1 MTTPSGAAGPAVPTE
16 PPAEQSGEQPAE
28 QPLGTCCI
36 VLHSHL
42 PWLAHAGSW
51 PVGEEWLYQAWAAS
65 YLPITDLLLRLAA
78 EGRRSQLTLG
88 VTPVLAAMLDDPYCL
103 EQFRAWLANW
113 QIRAE
118 GAVVDG
124 VPNAEDEGRRAVR
137 ALRTLET
144 SWSAGGSPV
153 FRAILDSGVAEIL
166 GGPAAHPFLPLLD
179 ERLARA
185 ALEAGLDD
193 ATLRFG
199 RRPRGIWAPECAYR
213 PGLEQLYAAAGV
225 THFLVDGPTVDGET
239 GAAYEVAGRNG
250 AGSGVIAFPRD
261 MAVSYRVWSPTSGY
275 PGGAWYRDFHTFDH
289 PSGLKPSRVTG
300 HDVPPEHKEPYEP
313 EAAATALADDVED
326 FVNAVV
332 GRLAEHRATK
342 GRPGLV
348 VVAYDTE
355 LFGHWW
361 HEGPAFLE
369 AVLRRLPERGVHLST
384 LADAGSRDADDTV
397 VAGPRSLP
405 ASSWGAG
412 KDWHIWTDQADLTEQ
427 GRGVAD
433 RLLRLI
439 DKRFA
444 DDRPARDPRYD
455 QLLREAFLTLSS
467 DWAFLVSHGSSPDY
481 AHRRADEHAAR
492 FAELAELL
500 EAELTGRR
508 ADAEGCARDLAERLR
523 RADGPFGRLDARTVL
538 TDPVPSTSSATDA
551 GEG

>member
-1 MTTPSGAAGPAVPTE
+1 VTASAGGWVG
-16 PPAEQSGEQPAE
+16 GESVGPLGGE
-28 QPLGTCCI
+28 PLGTCCI

-51 PVGEEWLYQAWAAS
+51 PVGEEWLYQAWAGS
-65 YLPITDLLLRLAA
+65 YLPVTDLLLRLAA
-78 EGRRSQLTLG
+78 EGRRNQLTLG

-124 VPNAEDEGRRAVR
+124 VPNAEAESRAAVT

-144 SWSAGGSPV
+144 RWSAGGSPV
-153 FRAILDSGVAEIL
+153 FRSLLDSGVAEIL
-166 GGPAAHPFLPLLD
+166 GGPGAHPFLPLLD

-185 ALEAGLDD
+185 ALEAGLED
-193 ATLRFG
+193 AAVRLG

-239 GAAYEVAGRNG
+239 GAAYDVAGPDG
-250 AGSGVIAFPRD
+250 AGSGVLAFPRD
-261 MAVSYRVWSPTSGY
+261 MEISYRVWSPTAGY
-275 PGGAWYRDFHTFDH
+275 PGGPWYRDFHTFDH

-300 HDVPPEHKEPYEP
+300 HDVPPEHKAAYDS
-313 EAAATALADDVED
+313 AAAAAALATDVDD
-326 FVNAVV
+326 FVDAVV
-332 GRLAEHRATK
+332 GRLTEHRTAN

-369 AVLRRLPERGVHLST
+369 AVLRRLPERGVRLST
-384 LADAGSRDADDTV
+384 LADAGRDV
-397 VAGPRSLP
+397 VAGPRRLP

-412 KDWHIWTDQADLTEQ
+412 KDWHIWTDQADLTDQ
-427 GRGVAD
+427 GARVAD
-433 RLLRLI
+433 RLLGLVE
-439 DKRFA
+439 KRFA
-444 DDRPARDPRYD
+444 DDRSARDPRYD

-481 AHRRADEHAAR
+481 AHRRAREHAAR
-492 FAELAELL
+492 FDELADLLEADLTGRTADSGRSAAELA
-500 EAELTGRR
+500 G
-508 ADAEGCARDLAERLR
+508 RLR
-523 RADGPFGRLDARTVL
+523 AGDGPFGRLDARTVL
-538 TDPVPSTSSATDA
+538 TDVVPGAIPAGSPRCRDA